1 VVAEVLPGGLAADAS
16 LRPGDVIQEV
26 NRRSVRSA
34 RNFARSVEQARGA
47 GRFRACDRVGNT
59 AYVCLSVAGDSC
71 PPSGLHCA
79 EHIDLNRA
87 LIRARVLL
95 L

>member
-34 RNFARSVEQARGA
+34 RNFARSVEQAG
-47 GRFRACDRVGNT
+47 GRDLFVLVT
-59 AYVCLSVAGDSC
+59 ALGTRPTLCLSVAGDSC
-71 PPSGLHCA
+71 PPSGTLHCA
-79 EHIDLNRA
+79 EHLDLN
-87 LIRARVLL
+87 RARVLL